1 MVFDAE
7 VVHAHRSL
15 LPVSD
20 PRYRN
25 QILDRI
31 TVGQMTLPGYATM
44 PTRAVG
50 IDLRL
55 WAELSD
61 ENRRRFRDRIG
72 AHRHDLLLIGIS
84 ESPTAPDGIEPDYL
98 VERNGAWILRMPAS
112 EPVLNAPAGSLADV
126 LLHLTEEFLILPS
139 TMALL
144 SGADLQLGDGSQS
157 WNVELINPG
166 DGDGLIAALDRFL
179 TFAPATLGSDV
190 CDEGLVKAIES
201 LHRNVTPLG
210 FTAASLADNRFGLED
225 ANYASVWA
233 RDGVMTGLWTL
244 GLDEEVFTD
253 AFRATVRLLAA
264 HQTPAGQIPSYVL
277 IESQRPDYSGIGG
290 IASIDSVLWFVIGTV
305 RLAFHTADRTFAQEM
320 LPSIERAMAWLAAH
334 DSNNDSLIEIPE
346 SSDWMDL
353 FPRSYNVLYDE
364 VLWYRACHDTASL
377 QSALGGDGSGWKSLG
392 ETIGHRI
399 VDLFWPT
406 ARQLM
411 DLAGPSSGRYSVG
424 EARYL
429 LAQVTPFDFSW
440 RCDVLGNLL
449 AALHNLLDDDKCQ
462 RLFDFLWG
470 VGINQPYPVACL
482 YPAVN
487 SGADDWKDYFL
498 INFMNLPHHYHNG
511 GLWPFIGGLWVR
523 YLSRIG
529 RQELAHRE
537 LQALAET
544 CRQGLRGEWEFN
556 EWLHG
561 LTGRPMGK
569 AHQAWSAASYAQ
581 AYLSIHRTAPSPDVT
596 TLDHSRLE

>member
-1 MVFDAE
+1 VT
-7 VVHAHRSL
+7 
-15 LPVSD
+15 
-20 PRYRN
+20 
-25 QILDRI
+25 I
-31 TVGQMTLPGYATM
+31 PGSGAF
-44 PTRAVG
+44 PTRALALDV
-50 IDLRL
+50 DL
-55 WAELSD
+55 WQALSED
-61 ENRRRFRDRIG
+61 DRRRFRDRIG
-72 AHRHDLLLIGIS
+72 PNRNDLMIIVIS
-84 ESPTAPDGIEPDYL
+84 DSAIPPDGFDPDYL
-98 VERNGAWILRMPAS
+98 VDRGGNWVLRMPSA
-112 EPVLNAPAGSLADV
+112 EAVLNASPGKLVEA
-126 LLHLTEEFLILPS
+126 LLTLTEEFLILPS
-139 TMALL
+139 TIGVLA
-144 SGADLQLGDGSQS
+144 SQDLQLDDGPEA
-157 WNVELINPG
+157 WAVDRIEPG
-166 DGDGLIAALDRFL
+166 DGDALIAALDRFM
-179 TFAPATLGSDV
+179 TFAPAAASADV
-190 CDEGLVKAIES
+190 CDEGLAKAIES

-210 FTAASLADNRFGLED
+210 FTAASIADNRLGLED

-233 RDGVMTGLWTL
+233 RDGVMTGLWCL
-244 GLDEEVFTD
+244 GLEEPAFTE
-253 AFRATVRLLAA
+253 AFRATVRLLAR
-264 HQTPAGQIPSYVL
+264 HQTQSGQIPSYVL

-305 RLAFHTADRTFAQEM
+305 RLAFFTADREFAQEM
-320 LPSIERAMAWLAAH
+320 LPSVIRAMGWLAAH
-334 DSNNDSLIEIPE
+334 DSNNDGLIEIPE

-377 QSALGGDGSGWKSLG
+377 VSALGGEGESWRSLG
-392 ETIGHRI
+392 ETVGSRI

-411 DLAGPSSGRYSVG
+411 DLAGSSSGRYSVG

-449 AALHNLLDDDKCQ
+449 AAHHGLLDESKQQ

-482 YPAVN
+482 YPAVT

-511 GLWPFIGGLWVR
+511 GIWPFIGGLWVR
-523 YLSRIG
+523 YLDRMG
-529 RQELAHRE
+529 RHELAHRE

-581 AYLSIHRTAPSPDVT
+581 AYLEVHRTTPSPDVIP
-596 TLDHSRLE
+596 LDPSRLG

>member
-1 MVFDAE
+1 MHLHHHGAYYGE
-7 VVHAHRSL
+7 VVT
-15 LPVSD
+15 
-20 PRYRN
+20 
-25 QILDRI
+25 I
-31 TVGQMTLPGYATM
+31 PGSGAF
-44 PTRAVG
+44 PTRALG
-50 IDLRL
+50 LDLRL
-55 WAELSD
+55 WEALSED
-61 ENRRRFRDRIG
+61 DRRRFGDRIG
-72 AHRHDLLLIGIS
+72 PNRSDLLILGIS
-84 ESPTAPDGIEPDYL
+84 DSPIPPDAFDPDYL
-98 VERNGAWILRMPAS
+98 VDRGGHWVLRMPSA
-112 EPVLNAPAGSLADV
+112 EPVLNASPGKLVEAV
-126 LLHLTEEFLILPS
+126 LTLTEEFLILPS
-139 TMALL
+139 TIGLL
-144 SGADLQLGDGSQS
+144 LGPDLQLDDGHEA
-157 WNVELINPG
+157 WAVDRIEPG
-166 DGDGLIAALDRFL
+166 DGDALIAALDRFI
-179 TFAPATLGSDV
+179 TFAPAAASADV
-190 CDEGLVKAIES
+190 CDEGLIKAIES
-201 LHRNVTPLG
+201 LHKNVTPLG
-210 FTAASLADNRFGLED
+210 FTAASIADNRLGLED

-233 RDGVMTGLWTL
+233 RDGVMTGLWCL
-244 GLDEEVFTD
+244 GLDEPAFTE
-253 AFRATVRLLAA
+253 AFRATVRLLAR
-264 HQTPAGQIPSYVL
+264 HQTQSGQIPSYVL

-305 RLAFHTADRTFAQEM
+305 RLAFFTADRKFAEEM
-320 LPSIERAMAWLAAH
+320 LPSVVRAMGWLAAH
-334 DSNNDSLIEIPE
+334 DSNNDGLIEIPE

-377 QSALGGDGSGWKSLG
+377 ISALGGDGGTWRSLG
-392 ETIGHRI
+392 DTIGSRI

-411 DLAGPSSGRYSVG
+411 DLAGSSSGRYSVG

-449 AALHNLLDDDKCQ
+449 AAHHGLLDEPKQQ

-470 VGINQPYPVACL
+470 IGINQPYPVACL

-511 GLWPFIGGLWVR
+511 GIWPFIGGLWVR
-523 YLSRIG
+523 FLDRMG
-529 RQELAHRE
+529 RHELAHRE

-581 AYLSIHRTAPSPDVT
+581 AYLEVHRTTPSPDVIP
-596 TLDHSRLE
+596 LDLSRLS

>member
-1 MVFDAE
+1 VT
-7 VVHAHRSL
+7 
-15 LPVSD
+15 
-20 PRYRN
+20 
-25 QILDRI
+25 I
-31 TVGQMTLPGYATM
+31 PGSGAF
-44 PTRAVG
+44 PTRALALDV
-50 IDLRL
+50 DL
-55 WAELSD
+55 WQALSED
-61 ENRRRFRDRIG
+61 DRRRFRDRIG
-72 AHRHDLLLIGIS
+72 PNRNDLLIIVIS
-84 ESPTAPDGIEPDYL
+84 DSAIPPDGFDPDYL
-98 VERNGAWILRMPAS
+98 VDRGGNWVLRMPSA
-112 EPVLNAPAGSLADV
+112 EAVLNASPGKLVEA
-126 LLHLTEEFLILPS
+126 LLTLTEEFLILPS
-139 TMALL
+139 TIGVLA
-144 SGADLQLGDGSQS
+144 SQDLQLDDGPEA
-157 WNVELINPG
+157 WAVDRIEPG
-166 DGDGLIAALDRFL
+166 DGDALIAALDRFM
-179 TFAPATLGSDV
+179 TFAPAAASADV
-190 CDEGLVKAIES
+190 CDEGLAKAIES

-210 FTAASLADNRFGLED
+210 FTAASIADNRLGLED

-233 RDGVMTGLWTL
+233 RDGVMTGLWCL
-244 GLDEEVFTD
+244 GLEEPAFTE
-253 AFRATVRLLAA
+253 AFRATVRLLAR
-264 HQTPAGQIPSYVL
+264 HQTQSGQIPSYVL

-305 RLAFHTADRTFAQEM
+305 RLAFFTADREFAQEM
-320 LPSIERAMAWLAAH
+320 LPSVIRAMGWLAAH
-334 DSNNDSLIEIPE
+334 DSNNDGLIEIPE

-377 QSALGGDGSGWKSLG
+377 VSALGGEGESWRSLG
-392 ETIGHRI
+392 ETVGSRI

-411 DLAGPSSGRYSVG
+411 DLAGSSSGRYSVG

-449 AALHNLLDDDKCQ
+449 AAHHGLLDESKQQ

-482 YPAVN
+482 YPAVT

-511 GLWPFIGGLWVR
+511 GIWPFIGGLWVR
-523 YLSRIG
+523 YLDRMG
-529 RQELAHRE
+529 RHELAHRE

-581 AYLSIHRTAPSPDVT
+581 AYLEVHRTTPSPDVIP
-596 TLDHSRLE
+596 LDPSRLG

>member
-1 MVFDAE
+1 VT
-7 VVHAHRSL
+7 
-15 LPVSD
+15 
-20 PRYRN
+20 
-25 QILDRI
+25 I
-31 TVGQMTLPGYATM
+31 PGSGAF
-44 PTRAVG
+44 PTRALALDV
-50 IDLRL
+50 DL
-55 WAELSD
+55 WQALSED
-61 ENRRRFRDRIG
+61 DRRRFRDRIG
-72 AHRHDLLLIGIS
+72 PNRNDLLIIVIS
-84 ESPTAPDGIEPDYL
+84 DSAIPPYGFDPDYL
-98 VERNGAWILRMPAS
+98 VDRGGNWVLRMPSA
-112 EPVLNAPAGSLADV
+112 EAVLNASPGKLVEA
-126 LLHLTEEFLILPS
+126 LLTLTEEFLILPS
-139 TMALL
+139 TIGVLA
-144 SGADLQLGDGSQS
+144 SQDLQLDDGPEA
-157 WNVELINPG
+157 WAVDRIEPG
-166 DGDGLIAALDRFL
+166 DGDALIAALDRFM
-179 TFAPATLGSDV
+179 TFAPAAASADV
-190 CDEGLVKAIES
+190 CDEGLAKAIES

-210 FTAASLADNRFGLED
+210 FTAASIADNRLGLED

-233 RDGVMTGLWTL
+233 RDGVMTGLWCL
-244 GLDEEVFTD
+244 GLEEPAFTE
-253 AFRATVRLLAA
+253 AFRATVRLLAR
-264 HQTPAGQIPSYVL
+264 HQTQSGQIPSYVL

-305 RLAFHTADRTFAQEM
+305 RLAFFTADREFAQEM
-320 LPSIERAMAWLAAH
+320 LPSVIRAMGWLAAH
-334 DSNNDSLIEIPE
+334 DSNNDGLIEIPE

-377 QSALGGDGSGWKSLG
+377 VSALGGEGESWRSLG
-392 ETIGHRI
+392 ETVGSRI

-411 DLAGPSSGRYSVG
+411 DLAGSSSGRYSVG

-449 AALHNLLDDDKCQ
+449 AAHHGLLDESKQQ

-482 YPAVN
+482 YPAVT

-511 GLWPFIGGLWVR
+511 GIWPFIGGLWVR
-523 YLSRIG
+523 YLDRMG
-529 RQELAHRE
+529 RHELAHRE

-581 AYLSIHRTAPSPDVT
+581 AYLEVHRTTPSPDVIP
-596 TLDHSRLE
+596 LDPSRLG

>member
-1 MVFDAE
+1 VT
-7 VVHAHRSL
+7 
-15 LPVSD
+15 
-20 PRYRN
+20 
-25 QILDRI
+25 I
-31 TVGQMTLPGYATM
+31 PGSGAF
-44 PTRAVG
+44 PTRALALDV
-50 IDLRL
+50 DL
-55 WAELSD
+55 WQALSED
-61 ENRRRFRDRIG
+61 DRRRFRDRIG
-72 AHRHDLLLIGIS
+72 PNRNDLLIIVIS
-84 ESPTAPDGIEPDYL
+84 DSAIPPDGFDPDYL
-98 VERNGAWILRMPAS
+98 VDRGGNWVLRMPSA
-112 EPVLNAPAGSLADV
+112 EAVLNASPGKLVEA
-126 LLHLTEEFLILPS
+126 LLTLTEEFLILPS
-139 TMALL
+139 TIGVLA
-144 SGADLQLGDGSQS
+144 SQDLQLDDGPEA
-157 WNVELINPG
+157 WAVDRIEPG
-166 DGDGLIAALDRFL
+166 DGDALIAALDRFM
-179 TFAPATLGSDV
+179 TFAPAAASADV
-190 CDEGLVKAIES
+190 CDEGLAKAIES

-210 FTAASLADNRFGLED
+210 FTAASIADNRLGLED

-233 RDGVMTGLWTL
+233 RDGVMTGLWCL
-244 GLDEEVFTD
+244 GLEEPAFTE
-253 AFRATVRLLAA
+253 AFRATVRLLAR
-264 HQTPAGQIPSYVL
+264 HQTQSGQIPSYVL

-305 RLAFHTADRTFAQEM
+305 RLAFFTADREFAQEM
-320 LPSIERAMAWLAAH
+320 LPSVIRAMGWLAAH
-334 DSNNDSLIEIPE
+334 DSNNDGLIEIPE

-377 QSALGGDGSGWKSLG
+377 VSALGGEGESWRSLG
-392 ETIGHRI
+392 ETVGSRI

-411 DLAGPSSGRYSVG
+411 DLAGSSSGRYSVG

-449 AALHNLLDDDKCQ
+449 AAHHGLLDESKQQ

-482 YPAVN
+482 YPAVT

-498 INFMNLPHHYHNG
+498 INFMNLPNHYHNG
-511 GLWPFIGGLWVR
+511 GIWPFIGGLWVR
-523 YLSRIG
+523 YLDRMG
-529 RQELAHRE
+529 RHELAHRE

-581 AYLSIHRTAPSPDVT
+581 AYLEVHRTTPSPDVIP
-596 TLDHSRLE
+596 LDPSRLG

>member
-1 MVFDAE
+1 
-7 VVHAHRSL
+7 
-15 LPVSD
+15 VSYRP
-20 PRYRN
+20 PRNY
-25 QILDRI
+25 I
-31 TVGQMTLPGYATM
+31 TF
-44 PTRAVG
+44 PTRALALDV
-50 IDLRL
+50 DL
-55 WAELSD
+55 WQALSED
-61 ENRRRFRDRIG
+61 DRRRFRDRIG
-72 AHRHDLLLIGIS
+72 PNRNDLLIIVIS
-84 ESPTAPDGIEPDYL
+84 DSAIPPDGFDPDYL
-98 VERNGAWILRMPAS
+98 VDRGGNWVLRMPSA
-112 EPVLNAPAGSLADV
+112 EAVLNASPGKLVEA
-126 LLHLTEEFLILPS
+126 LLTLTEEFLILPS
-139 TMALL
+139 TIGVLA
-144 SGADLQLGDGSQS
+144 SQDLQLDDGPEA
-157 WNVELINPG
+157 WAVDRIEPG
-166 DGDGLIAALDRFL
+166 DGDALIAALDRFM
-179 TFAPATLGSDV
+179 TFAPAAASADV
-190 CDEGLVKAIES
+190 CDEGLAKAIES

-210 FTAASLADNRFGLED
+210 FTAASIADNRLGLED

-233 RDGVMTGLWTL
+233 RDGVMTGLWCL
-244 GLDEEVFTD
+244 GLEEPAFTE
-253 AFRATVRLLAA
+253 AFRATVRLLAR
-264 HQTPAGQIPSYVL
+264 HQTQSGQIPSYVL

-305 RLAFHTADRTFAQEM
+305 RLAFFTADREFAQEM
-320 LPSIERAMAWLAAH
+320 LPSVIRAMGWLAAH
-334 DSNNDSLIEIPE
+334 DSNNDGLIEIPE

-377 QSALGGDGSGWKSLG
+377 VSALGGEGESWRSLG
-392 ETIGHRI
+392 ETVGSRI

-411 DLAGPSSGRYSVG
+411 DLAGSSSGRYSVG

-449 AALHNLLDDDKCQ
+449 AAHHGLLDESKQQ

-482 YPAVN
+482 YPAVT

-511 GLWPFIGGLWVR
+511 GIWPFIGGLWVR
-523 YLSRIG
+523 YLDRMG
-529 RQELAHRE
+529 RHELAHRE

-581 AYLSIHRTAPSPDVT
+581 AYLEVHRTTPSPDVIP
-596 TLDHSRLE
+596 LDPSRLG

>member
-1 MVFDAE
+1 VQ
-7 VVHAHRSL
+7 HQHRQVYYGELVTIPGSGSL
-15 LPVSD
+15 
-20 PRYRN
+20 
-25 QILDRI
+25 
-31 TVGQMTLPGYATM
+31 
-44 PTRAVG
+44 PTRAIG

-55 WAELSD
+55 WEALPED
-61 ENRRRFRDRIG
+61 NRRRFGDRIG
-72 AHRHDLLLIGIS
+72 SHRSDLLILGIS
-84 ESPTAPDGIEPDYL
+84 ESPVPPDSFDPDYL
-98 VERNGAWILRMPAS
+98 IDRAGNWILRMPSA
-112 EPVLNAPAGSLADV
+112 EPVLNTQSGNLAYGLRHLAD
-126 LLHLTEEFLILPS
+126 EFLILPS
-139 TMALL
+139 TIGLL
-144 SGADLQLGDGSQS
+144 IGHDLSLRDGDEA
-157 WNVELINPG
+157 WAVDRIEPG

-179 TFAPATLGSDV
+179 TFAPAAASADL
-190 CDEGLVKAIES
+190 CDEGLIKAVES
-201 LHRNVTPLG
+201 LHRNITPVG
-210 FTAASLADNRFGLED
+210 FTAASIADNRLGLED

-233 RDGVMTGLWTL
+233 RDGVMTGLWSL
-244 GLDEEVFTD
+244 GLEEPAFTD
-253 AFRATVRLLAA
+253 AFKATVRLLAR

-290 IASIDSVLWFVIGTV
+290 IASIDSVLWFVIGTI
-305 RLAFHTADRTFAQEM
+305 RLAFFNADRQFATEM
-320 LPSIERAMAWLAAH
+320 LPAVERAMAWLAAH
-334 DSNNDSLIEIPE
+334 DSNNDGLIEIPE

-377 QSALGGDGSGWKSLG
+377 ISALGGDGSTWRSLG
-392 ETIGHRI
+392 EVVGVRI

-411 DLAGPSSGRYSVG
+411 DLAGSSSGRYSVG

-429 LAQVTPFDFSW
+429 LSQVTPFDFSW

-449 AALHNLLDDDKCQ
+449 AAHHGLLDEPKQQ

-482 YPAVN
+482 YPAVT
-487 SGADDWKDYFL
+487 SGAEDWKDYFL

-511 GLWPFIGGLWVR
+511 GIWPFIGGLWVR
-523 YLSRIG
+523 YLDRLG
-529 RQELAHRE
+529 RHELAHRE

-581 AYLSIHRTAPSPDVT
+581 AYLEVHKTTPSPDVIP
-596 TLDHSRLE
+596 LDPSRLA